1 MSNELSGRARE
12 ILLEKNFAT
21 VSTLRQD
28 GTVYAVVVWVDADD
42 EGYVLLNTA
51 EGRAWRK
58 NIARDPRVTLTVA
71 HHANPYEYVS
81 VTGTVVEDTHD
92 GADQHINRMA
102 KKYVDQDVYPF
113 RQPGEQRVKIRVR
126 PDRVTLAGGA
136 S

>member
-28 GTVYAVVVWVDADD
+28 GTVHAVVVWVDADD
-42 EGYVLLNTA
+42 EGCVLLNTA

-58 NIARDPRVTLTVA
+58 NVAWDPRVTVTVA
-71 HHANPYEYVS
+71 NNANPYEYVS

-92 GADQHINRMA
+92 GADEHINRMA